1 MENIQNEESPSLTKF
16 YDELVFS
23 SMGVQEANTARM
35 SEAQLIEFYE
45 YCVDKSEDA
54 ELEGCEFYWYSSL
67 LLEEHPT
74 IKMYKQGQLYANVTS
89 GDERV
94 SFMEEVEVTEEDIA
108 DIERTISLLEQRKKD
123 KKNPI
128 KRLIRFFKS

>member
-1 MENIQNEESPSLTKF
+1 MENVQNEESPSLTKF

-35 SEAQLIEFYE
+35 SDAQLISFYE
-45 YCVDKSEDA
+45 YCVEKSEDA
-54 ELEGCEFYWYSSL
+54 ELDGAEFYWYSSL
-67 LLEEHPT
+67 LLEDKPA
-74 IKMYKQGQLYANVTS
+74 IKLYKEGQLYVDVTVGEES
-89 GDERV
+89 V
-94 SFMEEVEVTEEDIA
+94 PFMEEVEVTEEDLA

-128 KRLIRFFKS
+128 KRLIRFFKN

>member
-16 YDELVFS
+16 YDALVFS

-35 SEAQLIEFYE
+35 SDAQLINFYE
-45 YCVDKSEDA
+45 YCVEKSEDA
-54 ELEGCEFYWYSSL
+54 ELDGAEFYWYSSL
-67 LLEEHPT
+67 LLEDKPA
-74 IKMYKQGQLYANVTS
+74 IKLYKEGQLYADVTVGEES
-89 GDERV
+89 V
-94 SFMEEVEVTEEDIA
+94 PFMEEVEVTEDDLA